1 VSEAREP
8 GREPGEDR
16 FDALEREHEERQRAA
31 QDLAGMLG
39 TTAEAREPDR
49 EPEASTEAQATPHT
63 EEAPKPRDE
72 GGRFIVGKADAGE
85 KGEPVVVK
93 PSMGHMIM
101 AHIDN
106 DDSYLQ

>member
-1 VSEAREP
+1 VSFEH
-8 GREPGEDR
+8 EDR
-16 FDALEREHEERQRAA
+16 FGALERGYEEHQRAA

-39 TTAEAREPDR
+39 LSGAG
-49 EPEASTEAQATPHT
+49 EPEA
-63 EEAPKPRDE
+63 APTAEPTAEDKPRDE
-72 GGRFIVGKADAGE
+72 QGRFIVGKADAGE

>member
-1 VSEAREP
+1 MS
-8 GREPGEDR
+8 EDR
-16 FDALEREHEERQRAA
+16 YDALEREHEERRRAA

-106 DDSYLQ
+106 DPSYLDS

>member
-1 VSEAREP
+1 MS
-8 GREPGEDR
+8 EDR
-16 FDALEREHEERQRAA
+16 LDALEREHEEHQRAA

-39 TTAEAREPDR
+39 LSGAGEPDR
-49 EPEASTEAQATPHT
+49 EPEASTEAPP
-63 EEAPKPRDE
+63 EERGETRRDE
-72 GGRFIVGKADAGE
+72 QGRFIVGKADAGE

-106 DDSYLQ
+106 DPSYLDSQ

>member
-1 VSEAREP
+1 MS
-8 GREPGEDR
+8 EDR
-16 FDALEREHEERQRAA
+16 FDALERGYEERQRAA

-39 TTAEAREPDR
+39 LSGAGEPDR
-49 EPEASTEAQATPHT
+49 EPEASTEAQATAEPTPHT

-72 GGRFIVGKADAGE
+72 QGRFIVGKADAGE

>member
-1 VSEAREP
+1 MSEAREP

-16 FDALEREHEERQRAA
+16 FDALERGYEERTRGA

-39 TTAEAREPDR
+39 ISEAREPDR
-49 EPEASTEAQATPHT
+49 EPEASTEAQATPHA

>member
-1 VSEAREP
+1 MSEAREP

-39 TTAEAREPDR
+39 TAAEAR
-49 EPEASTEAQATPHT
+49 EPEASTEAQATAEPTPHT

>member
-1 VSEAREP
+1 MS
-8 GREPGEDR
+8 EDR
-16 FDALEREHEERQRAA
+16 FDALQRGYEERQRAA

-39 TTAEAREPDR
+39 LSGAG
-49 EPEASTEAQATPHT
+49 EPEASTEAQPTAQPTAEA
-63 EEAPKPRDE
+63 EEDKPRDE
-72 GGRFIVGKADAGE
+72 QGRFIVGKADAGE